1 MRYTYIFTI
10 HKYYHKLQLDSS
22 PIYAYPY
29 NIMKQKATRS
39 DNKIALVA
47 GALQL
52 PFFTRDAL
60 RRAGW
65 DVFVIGLKNFVDPKL
80 NPDMVIRL
88 GGAGRAVREMRRRGI
103 HKMTFVGAIGH
114 PNLYDIRPDLWSLT
128 ALLSIMKHQRGYD
141 SMATTLNK
149 ILEKRGF
156 EVIAAQDIAPELT
169 FDKAGVKTKT
179 KPTKS
184 DKSDIERAVDV
195 SHTIGVA
202 DIGASVVVDKQVI
215 AVEAA
220 EGTAKMLE
228 RVVDMRKSKRRASGV
243 FAKMTKPGQDLRIDI
258 PAIGVDTVRAVAN
271 AHLRGIVVNT
281 KTCFVVDKENVI
293 KLANKLGIFIVAVD

>member
-1 MRYTYIFTI
+1 
-10 HKYYHKLQLDSS
+10 
-22 PIYAYPY
+22 
-29 NIMKQKATRS
+29 MKK
-39 DNKIALVA
+39 DINNNDKKVALVA

-65 DVFVIGLKNFVDPKL
+65 DVFVVGLKNFVDPKL
-80 NPDMVIRL
+80 RPDMVVRL
-88 GGAGRAVREMRRRGI
+88 GGAGRAVREFRRRGI
-103 HKMTFVGAIGH
+103 HNLVFVGAIGH
-114 PNLYDIRPDLWSLT
+114 PNLSDIRPDLWSLG
-128 ALLSIMKHQRGYD
+128 ALISIMKHQRGYD
-141 SMATTLNK
+141 SMATALNTV
-149 ILEKRGF
+149 LEKRGF
-156 EVIAAQDIAPELT
+156 RVLAAQDLAPELAFQT
-169 FDKAGVKTKT
+169 AGVQTKT

-184 DKSDIERAVDV
+184 DMADIERAVEV
-195 SHTIGVA
+195 SHTIGKM
-202 DIGASVVVDKQVI
+202 DIGASTVVDKQVI

-228 RVVDMRKSKRRASGV
+228 RVVKMRAKKTRASGV

-281 KTCFVVDKENVI
+281 KTCFIVDRENVI
-293 KLANKLGIFIVAVD
+293 REANKAKIFIIAMDE